1 MFGAVYY
8 QVIDFA
14 DFAHRIA
21 HASLVASTSSN
32 EHVRMAIQSLAI
44 RKRRHGGELIFAIEG
59 GVQERRLA
67 LHPGYKASRR
77 TREPGSSVNEL
88 RSRMSYVYELVRCVK
103 GRIIQCPGFEG
114 DDAVAAFVHA
124 NPDRTLVFSAD
135 SDLWSLIDYPHVDIY
150 TSGDDVLT
158 QDDIDKKFTNG
169 KWELPPSNVQMF
181 KAVFGDA
188 TDDVPGVP
196 HLRRSTVAACFATP
210 HLEPGLFFSLV
221 DQLCNDKTR
230 QVITTYRDQIATM
243 YEVVRLRRE
252 GPIVTQACRGDR
264 VTLEALCHNC
274 GIRDLG
280 PQINELT

>member
-21 HASLVASTSSN
+21 HASLAASTSNN
-32 EHVRMAIQSLAI
+32 EHVRMAIQSLAT
-44 RKRRHGGELIFAIEG
+44 RQRRHGGELVFAIEG
-59 GVQERRLA
+59 GVQERRLV

-77 TREPGSSVNEL
+77 TREPGTSVNEL
-88 RSRMSYVYELVRCVK
+88 RTRMSYIYDLVRCIR

-114 DDAVAAFVHA
+114 DDAIAAFVHA
-124 NPDRTLVFSAD
+124 NQDRTLIFSAD
-135 SDLWSLIDYPHVDIY
+135 SDLWSLIDYQHVDIY
-150 TSGDDVLT
+150 VSGDEILT
-158 QDDIDKKFTNG
+158 QTDIDKKFTHG
-169 KWELPPSNVQMF
+169 KFELPPSNVQMF

-196 HLRRSTVAACFATP
+196 HLRRSTVADCFATP
-210 HLEPGLFFSLV
+210 QLEPGRFFTLV
-221 DQLCNDKTR
+221 DQLCNDKTKKT
-230 QVITTYRDQIATM
+230 IAAYRDQIATM

-252 GPIVTQACRGDR
+252 GPIVTQACAGDR
-264 VTLEALCHNC
+264 VTLEALCRNH
-274 GIRDLG
+274 GVTDLG

>member
-44 RKRRHGGELIFAIEG
+44 RKRRHGGALVFAIEG

-67 LHPGYKASRR
+67 LHPGYKESRR

-103 GRIIQCPGFEG
+103 GLIIQCPGFEG
-114 DDAVAAFVHA
+114 DDAVAAFVHG
-124 NPDRTLVFSAD
+124 NRERTLVFSAD

-169 KWELPPSNVQMF
+169 KFELPPSNVQMF

-210 HLEPGLFFSLV
+210 NLEPGLFFSLV
-221 DQLCNDKTR
+221 DQLCNDKTKKT
-230 QVITTYRDQIATM
+230 IAAHRDQIATM

-252 GPIVTQACRGDR
+252 GPIVTQACAGDR